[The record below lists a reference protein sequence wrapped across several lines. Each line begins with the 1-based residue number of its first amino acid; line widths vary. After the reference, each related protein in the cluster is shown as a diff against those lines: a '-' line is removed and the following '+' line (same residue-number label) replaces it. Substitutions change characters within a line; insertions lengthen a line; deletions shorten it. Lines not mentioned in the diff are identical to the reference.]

1 MKRRRLD
8 DEMIAQGICQTR
20 DDALRMCMAGLVS
33 CAGERFSSPAVRVE
47 IGCDLHVKGRIP
59 YVSRGGLKLSGALD
73 AFRVDVHDLFCLDIG
88 CSSGGFTDCLLKR
101 GARHVVSVDVGHA
114 QFDWSLRNDERV
126 DLHERT
132 NIVDLPAQGF
142 NSSFDLAVCDVSF
155 TSIRTILPATLE
167 LLAPHGAFVS
177 LVKPQFE
184 AQAHEVGEGGI
195 VRDPKVHA
203 RVLAQTIDLF
213 AGHGLYPVDIC
224 ASPIHGAK
232 GNREFFIYGDRVRF
246 NDSSSD
252 DVRLQ
257 VSRLKEKTEEL

>member
-1 MKRRRLD
+1 M
-8 DEMIAQGICQTR
+8 
-20 DDALRMCMAGLVS
+20 
-33 CAGERFSSPAVRVE
+33 
-47 IGCDLHVKGRIP
+47 
-59 YVSRGGLKLSGALD
+59 
-73 AFRVDVHDLFCLDIG
+73 
-88 CSSGGFTDCLLKR
+88 
-101 GARHVVSVDVGHA
+101 
-114 QFDWSLRNDERV
+114 
-126 DLHERT
+126 
-132 NIVDLPAQGF
+132 
-142 NSSFDLAVCDVSF
+142 
-155 TSIRTILPATLE
+155 
-167 LLAPHGAFVS
+167 LAPHGAFVS

-213 AGHGLYPVDIC
+213 VAHGLYPVDIC

-257 VSRLKEKTEEL
+257 VSRLKEKSEEL